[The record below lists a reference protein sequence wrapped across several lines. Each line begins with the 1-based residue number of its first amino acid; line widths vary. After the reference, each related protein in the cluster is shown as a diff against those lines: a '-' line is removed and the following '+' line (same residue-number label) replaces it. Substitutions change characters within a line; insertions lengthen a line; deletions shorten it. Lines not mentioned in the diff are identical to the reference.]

1 VKIDYWFDP
10 ICPWCWLT
18 SRWVATVAAERD
30 LDVTWR
36 RRMGPAVLE
45 RADVTLEHFTDELR
59 ESEADLDASSHRFF
73 DAWIDTLGST
83 PENAPD

>member
-1 VKIDYWFDP
+1 
-10 ICPWCWLT
+10 
-18 SRWVATVAAERD
+18 
-30 LDVTWR
+30 
-36 RRMGPAVLE
+36 M
-45 RADVTLEHFTDELR
+45 TLEHFTDELR